1 MVTEYRSRSRYKIQ
15 GDCVMLLRG
24 YKLMKRIFDI
34 LISCIGLILVLPV
47 VIILA
52 VLISLNSNG
61 SPIFA
66 QERVGRHEQRFKC
79 YKLRTMFLDGPNVG
93 THEISSEAITPIGI
107 RIRKTKLDE
116 LPQLWNVIRGEMS
129 LVGPRPCLPSQTR
142 LIEARRKY
150 DVFDVIPGITGLA
163 QVNSIDM
170 STPDELAKLDR
181 QYIDQMNFM
190 GDIAIMWATVL
201 PRPIKG

>member
-79 YKLRTMFLDGPNVG
+79 YKLRTMFLDAPNVG
-93 THEISSEAITPIGI
+93 THEISSEAITPIGK